1 MGRSAKD
8 TTVDIDFSLEGPA
21 WKISRK
27 QGSIKVDN
35 NGDFFIIN
43 EGKKPIFVDGK
54 PVLQGNKSKISTNS
68 VIEVNVKQTII
79 HNLGHI
85 SGCVFIF
92 ILVLDFIKL
101 LLKFLNCIF
110 KLFFNL

>member
-8 TTVDIDFSLEGPA
+8 TTVDIDLSLEGPA

-35 NGDFFIIN
+35 NGDFFIVN

-68 VIEVNVKQTII
+68 VIEVNVKKTVI
-79 HNLGHI
+79 HY
-85 SGCVFIF
+85 
-92 ILVLDFIKL
+92 
-101 LLKFLNCIF
+101 LNIYF
-110 KLFFNL
+110 WLFNCFFFF